1 MIYSSKLVVFY
12 VIKGSV
18 LSNLPTTTVQDP
30 QPLLSAL
37 PSAVCLTASEMAD
50 LLHKSLRAMKLDE
63 EEPLTLPDS
72 PRFRVYDQNS
82 LSILGRLLNP
92 DCQSMARMIEYM
104 PTAWRVYDRVRG
116 IALSKDRFQFIFQ
129 REEDLET
136 VLKDRPWSYNHWA
149 MALERWTDSLP
160 ENFLYSMELW
170 ICIRN
175 IPAVF
180 FTTDTMFKLASEV
193 GKVEEI
199 AYDPK
204 VSHTKD
210 YIRALIT
217 FNTDNPVKASRRLNM
232 PKGEGSVLIEFEYE
246 KIHKRCFHCLRLT
259 HEKIRCPLLRKDYRA
274 SNMLPTVQEG
284 PQTSLQIVKTTGVS
298 SVTPEVGP
306 PGFTIMFPELS
317 DQDRRSAMVYVSHA
331 DETERNARIQRVRHA
346 IDDSAKTPPVI
357 LTKISHDLDKGKGHV
372 FSYPD
377 ISSRLQWPATKKLQS
392 TSSAPLV
399 SLESEGE
406 AESSSVSLPVVLPPS
421 DITTGFQ
428 VGTSS
433 MDPTTGNIKGGKKAR
448 RRPPSWKRKTQG
460 RVAGTTSNS
469 AQKGDSYKENG
480 TKRKS
485 DTSTPSS
492 LERSTKKQEFSVAS
506 GLKPLLF
513 Q

>member
-1 MIYSSKLVVFY
+1 
-12 VIKGSV
+12 
-18 LSNLPTTTVQDP
+18 
-30 QPLLSAL
+30 
-37 PSAVCLTASEMAD
+37 MAD
-50 LLHKSLRAMKLDE
+50 LLHNSLRAMKLDE

-82 LSILGRLLNP
+82 LSILGCLLNP

-149 MALERWTDSLP
+149 MALEL
-160 ENFLYSMELW
+160 
-170 ICIRN
+170 
-175 IPAVF
+175 F

-217 FNTDNPVKASRRLNM
+217 FSTDNPVKASRRLNM

-246 KIHKRCFHCLRLT
+246 KIHKR
-259 HEKIRCPLLRKDYRA
+259 KDYRA
-274 SNMLPTVQEG
+274 PKMLPTVQEG

-298 SVTPEVGP
+298 SVTLEVGP
-306 PGFTIMFPELS
+306 PGFPIMFPELS
-317 DQDRRSAMVYVSHA
+317 DQERRSAMVYVSHA
-331 DETERNARIQRVRHA
+331 DETERNARIQRVRHT

-377 ISSRLQWPATKKLQS
+377 ISSRLQWPTSKKLQS

-406 AESSSVSLPVVLPPS
+406 AESSSASLPVVLPPF
-421 DITTGFQ
+421 DVTTGFQ
-428 VGTSS
+428 LGTSS

-460 RVAGTTSNS
+460 RVAGTASNS

-485 DTSTPSS
+485 DTSTSSS